1 MMAALLFPA
10 LAFLSLAAIYLFVA
24 GLASRRP
31 ALARER
37 PSGPR
42 LRFAVVVPAHDEE
55 ATIAATLQSLAALD
69 YPRALYEVVV
79 IADNCSDGTAE
90 AARGLGAR
98 CIERVDSARRGKG
111 QALRHAFDIL
121 LAENFQAV
129 AVVDADTVVAPDFLE
144 AMNERLANGDKVIQA
159 RYGVV
164 NPDDTPLTYVLAVGN
179 AIENDLFLRGRENLG
194 LASIL
199 RGNGMCF
206 AAEVLREHPW
216 EASSVVEDTEYSLDL
231 LRRGVRTR
239 FAPETEVR
247 APLPSSLDQAA
258 AQRVRWASG
267 NSRLTRLAAFSLM
280 AEGLKSR
287 RFGLADMGFCLLIR
301 SKPLLLLLSSALAGL
316 ALVLDVFAAWAAFL
330 AVFFALYMAWG
341 MAGMGL
347 SRSRVR
353 LAATAPF
360 FLLWLMAVSVLG
372 LTGFRSGVW
381 ARTRRA

>member
-1 MMAALLFPA
+1 MMAALLFPP

-31 ALARER
+31 VSTRAGL
-37 PSGPR
+37 PDSR

-55 ATIAATLQSLAALD
+55 NTIAATLQSLATLN
-69 YPRALYEVVV
+69 YPKPLHEVVV
-79 IADNCSDGTAE
+79 IADNCSDGTAGV
-90 AARGLGAR
+90 ARSMGAR
-98 CIERVDSARRGKG
+98 CIERVDPTRRGKG

-121 LAENFQAV
+121 LAEDFQAV
-129 AVVDADTVVAPDFLE
+129 AVVDADTLVAPGFLD
-144 AMNERLANGDKVIQA
+144 AMNERLASGDTVVQA

-164 NPDDTPLTYVLAVGN
+164 NPDGTPLTYVLAVGN
-179 AIENDLFLRGRENLG
+179 AIENDLFLHGRENLG

-247 APLPSSLDQAA
+247 APLPLSLDQAA

-267 NSRLTRLAAFSLM
+267 NSRLTRLAAFSLI
-280 AEGLKSR
+280 AEGLKSGR
-287 RFGLADMGFCLLIR
+287 LGLADIGFCLLVR
-301 SKPLLLLLSSALAGL
+301 SKPLLLLLSFVLAGI
-316 ALVLDVFAAWAAFL
+316 ALLLKVFAAWAVLLAAF
-330 AVFFALYMAWG
+330 FTLYMAGG
-341 MAGMGL
+341 MVAMGL
-347 SRSRVR
+347 SRPRAR
-353 LAATAPF
+353 LALAAPF
-360 FLLWLMAVSVLG
+360 YLFWLMAVSLLG